1 MTEFELIQR
10 LTFEIDQVKMLNHH
24 LKGLIE
30 HYESDCSYYKEKLI
44 DLENSLAIEPV
55 VSMYKVHKEA
65 DFSAYYLS
73 IVQKRLEKIQERLEK
88 LDNDFIQDRVK
99 S

>member
-10 LTFEIDQVKMLNHH
+10 LTFEIDQIEMLNRH

-30 HYESDCSYYKEKLI
+30 HYESDCLSYKEKLAA
-44 DLENSLAIEPV
+44 LENPLTIEPV

-65 DFSAYYLS
+65 DFSAYHLN